1 MEERRPFRVGRKAGT
16 EKLQAYFTHTRL
28 VFFFPTTARPLG
40 KYRPPKIQI
49 LLTKC
54 DLVKRIDLA
63 RRVAFVRQ
71 QLEEVMR
78 GCQAPMQC
86 EKPLVPHGV
95 LGVRARVVVMVENL
109 HEQRSVDRLLG
120 HECGGRARPPGA
132 DPLADLL
139 LFRSSA
145 FVCFVS
151 ALLTTPLLLFV
162 PP

>member
-1 MEERRPFRVGRKAGT
+1 MPSTNA
-16 EKLQAYFTHTRL
+16 
-28 VFFFPTTARPLG
+28 
-40 KYRPPKIQI
+40 
-49 LLTKC
+49 
-54 DLVKRIDLA
+54 
-63 RRVAFVRQ
+63 VR
-71 QLEEVMR
+71 EM
-78 GCQAPMQC
+78 
-86 EKPLVPHGV
+86 PLVPHGV
-95 LGVRARVVVMVENL
+95 LGVLARVVVMVEYL

-162 PP
+162 PPYLFCFEDVACYFYLSSLIYVRAAATACASCWLSGVSAANKPVDHDGQRVERGGDRGAAEGARLPGSQAEYPRRRH